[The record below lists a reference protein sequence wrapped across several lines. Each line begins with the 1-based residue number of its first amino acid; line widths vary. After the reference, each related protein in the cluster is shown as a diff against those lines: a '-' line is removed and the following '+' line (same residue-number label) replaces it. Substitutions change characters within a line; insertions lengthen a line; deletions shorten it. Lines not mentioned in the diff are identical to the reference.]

1 MKYAKYYNFQALPVS
16 FFFYFH
22 TFCYHIRF
30 TQRPHKNTSLKDKAV
45 SLTPGHI
52 LGIEPYQK
60 EDFSDK
66 KVLVSFLQVNPF

>member
-1 MKYAKYYNFQALPVS
+1 MQYAKYYNFQALPVS
-16 FFFYFH
+16 FFFYFR
-22 TFCYHIRF
+22 TFCYH
-30 TQRPHKNTSLKDKAV
+30 TSLKDKAV

-66 KVLVSFLQVNPF
+66 KVLASFLEVNPF